1 MDAVVDAAQLG
12 PLSALSLCLQEKI
25 HGSCLMANLLH
36 KFIMKTSVF
45 LLLLAAFTCGL
56 AQGEEQAAEEVQ
68 VETLVSETPD

>member
-1 MDAVVDAAQLG
+1 MVDAAQLG

-25 HGSCLMANLLH
+25 HGSCLMATLFH
-36 KFIMKTSVF
+36 KFTMKTSVF

-68 VETLVSETPD
+68 VEILVSETPD